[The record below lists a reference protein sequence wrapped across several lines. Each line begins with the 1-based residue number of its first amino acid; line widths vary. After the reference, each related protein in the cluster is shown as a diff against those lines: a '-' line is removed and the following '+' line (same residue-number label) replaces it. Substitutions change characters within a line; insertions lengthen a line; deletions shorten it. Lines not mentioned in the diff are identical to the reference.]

1 MKFVSLKRDTLI
13 RMSAKLAVSVV
24 FLGMTTTIATAM
36 ADNIHIYEISEGSE
50 LKSVPLAPNL
60 PISCRMQD
68 MILTNMKF
76 YPRICSAIS

>member
-50 LKSVPLAPNL
+50 TVEVRTFS
-60 PISCRMQD
+60 
-68 MILTNMKF
+68 T
-76 YPRICSAIS
+76 